1 MKSFTAALLLL
12 TLVASCLLEVQS
24 HVEIL
29 AENELPY
36 EGDCENNGASL
47 RGLTARMR
55 ELKDKDDSLAA
66 EKQDSDPVY
75 NRTSARAATSGGDG
89 KYAAAF
95 MTAFMRYRKG
105 MKSRKRSKGSKVRWL
120 VARCRVA
127 VPTLTVPFLQCTSS
141 FPGEHKN
148 VNGFQRF

>member
-36 EGDCENNGASL
+36 EGDYENNGAAL

-66 EKQDSDPVY
+66 AKQDSDPVY

-95 MTAFMRYRKG
+95 MRYRKG
-105 MKSRKRSKGSKVRWL
+105 MKSRKCSKGSKVRWL

-127 VPTLTVPFLQCTSS
+127 VLTLAVPFLQYTSS
-141 FPGEHKN
+141 FPGEHQN
-148 VNGFQRF
+148 SNGFQRF